1 MILRDIDPRYN
12 PENNNYESIAE
23 MDRSNVLGWLK
34 SIDGFSNAKGGIMY
48 LGVEDKTNKLI
59 GYSKEE
65 IDSEKLFFY
74 HEIKELWK
82 KCDNVLIKEMRKCP
96 N

>member
-48 LGVEDKTNKLI
+48 LGVEDKTNKQT
-59 GYSKEE
+59 
-65 IDSEKLFFY
+65 DRLF
-74 HEIKELWK
+74 
-82 KCDNVLIKEMRKCP
+82 
-96 N
+96 